1 MHGCSAHRGSLA
13 IACARRASASPP
25 SLADL
30 PPRPPTPPQTAPR
43 GLRPRHFFARRAGM
57 GMPAR
62 PALLLLLLAGAHA
75 RALELG
81 RVLHLAGDEMDSR
94 HARHCSTLFL

>member
-1 MHGCSAHRGSLA
+1 MFSAQRVPRYRLRAPRLCQPPLARG
-13 IACARRASASPP
+13 SASPP
-25 SLADL
+25 SH
-30 PPRPPTPPQTAPR
+30 PPPR

>member
-1 MHGCSAHRGSLA
+1 
-13 IACARRASASPP
+13 
-25 SLADL
+25 
-30 PPRPPTPPQTAPR
+30 
-43 GLRPRHFFARRAGM
+43 M